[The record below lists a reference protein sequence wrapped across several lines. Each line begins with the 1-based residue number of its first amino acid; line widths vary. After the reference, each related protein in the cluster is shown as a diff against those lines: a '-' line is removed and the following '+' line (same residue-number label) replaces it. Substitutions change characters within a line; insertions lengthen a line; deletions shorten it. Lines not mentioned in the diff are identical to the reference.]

1 MLIKSGNM
9 GEGAAQN
16 TAQTG
21 AAETPGAQ
29 IETGA
34 GGSGSAV
41 SGVNNGALEKELDNG
56 GQTADTAPPPVAGSG
71 AEWVEGA
78 LGKAGEVLAAVP
90 VDAPNTVLPLFRAF
104 RDRLI
109 EAGGGVEYAVTPGD
123 HPPATFQAPKKKAVD
138 NTVEARSGWKA
149 SVISRLKPLQESIP
163 LEAGRPIFDAFEEF
177 KKAVQAAKPGAR
189 EIID

>member
-9 GEGAAQN
+9 GDGAAQN

-21 AAETPGAQ
+21 AAGASGSQ

-41 SGVNNGALEKELDNG
+41 SGVKMAPQRKSLTRRQDG
-56 GQTADTAPPPVAGSG
+56 GYCASARRRKRRGMGRGSVR
-71 AEWVEGA
+71 ES
-78 LGKAGEVLAAVP
+78 GEVLAAVP
-90 VDAPNTVLPLFRAF
+90 VDAPNPVLPLFRAF

>member
-9 GEGAAQN
+9 GDGAAQN

-21 AAETPGAQ
+21 AAGAPGSQ

-34 GGSGSAV
+34 AATSAPV
-41 SGVNNGALEKELDNG
+41 SGVKTDASEKELDKSG
-56 GQTADTAPPPVAGSG
+56 GAVDTARPAVAESG

-78 LGKAGEVLAAVP
+78 LGKADELLTAIP
-90 VDAPNTVLPLFRAF
+90 VDAPNPVLPLFREL

-109 EAGGGVEYAVTPGD
+109 EAGGGVEYANAPGD
-123 HPPATFQAPKKKAVD
+123 TPPATFQAPKKKAVD
-138 NTVEARSGWKA
+138 NTVEVRSGWKA
-149 SVISRLKPLQESIP
+149 SVISRFKPLQEAIP
-163 LEAGRPIFDAFEEF
+163 LEAGRPVFDALEAL
-177 KKAVQAAKPGAR
+177 KKAVSSSKPGAR